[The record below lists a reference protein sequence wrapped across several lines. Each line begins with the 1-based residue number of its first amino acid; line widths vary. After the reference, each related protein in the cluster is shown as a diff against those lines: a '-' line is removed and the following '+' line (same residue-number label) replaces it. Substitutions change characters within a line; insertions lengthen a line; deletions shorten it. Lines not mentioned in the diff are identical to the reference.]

1 MVPVAVR
8 QGTRRICLTLPKI
21 KMQVNPEL
29 WRNQRIYKMSS
40 LQFFNGFDYFYTIL
54 PKFQ

>member
-40 LQFFNGFDYFYTIL
+40 LQIFNGFDYFYTIL